1 MKSQNNVGWGSPPP
15 NCIDKDG
22 GVESHPTWP
31 IDLGDEA
38 QVVKWIAEVTGRQES
53 VIRECLHQEFE
64 KPGANVAKA
73 FAEESLEPYTW
84 SEELVQFYERTD
96 AFLYELVLWN
106 RNSIKRRMRSYI
118 AKYLAEYEGSSRNVL
133 CVGDGLGFDSF
144 YFAQNGQKVTYY
156 EVPGFSHRFASKLFS
171 LADADIEVACEPDQL
186 EENHFD
192 AVVCLDVLEHIRD
205 VPSFLRQLVGFIRP
219 GGMLITH
226 APFYMIHPSNPTHLK
241 INRKYSGSLAL
252 YRDCGLSLIN
262 GTFFWN
268 PLIFEKI
275 SNGAK
280 NHKPQRS
287 ALGMFSLKL
296 GGLYLSLGRFSTLPF
311 LWIDSYRTSHN
322 RWFDEK

>member
-1 MKSQNNVGWGSPPP
+1 
-15 NCIDKDG
+15 
-22 GVESHPTWP
+22 
-31 IDLGDEA
+31 
-38 QVVKWIAEVTGRQES
+38 
-53 VIRECLHQEFE
+53 
-64 KPGANVAKA
+64 
-73 FAEESLEPYTW
+73 
-84 SEELVQFYERTD
+84 LVRFYERTD

-118 AKYLAEYEGSSRNVL
+118 AKYLAEYKGSSQNVL

-144 YFAQNGQKVTYY
+144 YFAQNGHKVTYY

-171 LADADIEVACEPDQL
+171 LADADIKIASVTEQIR
-186 EENHFD
+186 ENYFD
-192 AVVCLDVLEHIRD
+192 AVVCLDVLEHIKD
-205 VPSFLRQLVGFIRP
+205 VPGFLRQLVDFIHP
-219 GGMLITH
+219 GGILIAH
-226 APFYMIHPSNPTHLK
+226 APFYMIHPANPTHLK

-268 PLIFEKI
+268 PLIFEKM
-275 SNGAK
+275 SNDVK
-280 NHKPQRS
+280 NRKPQRS
-287 ALGMFSLKL
+287 ILGMFSLKL

>member
-1 MKSQNNVGWGSPPP
+1 MKSRDVSEEISLN
-15 NCIDKDG
+15 
-22 GVESHPTWP
+22 WP
-31 IDLGDEA
+31 IDLGDEQ
-38 QVVKWIAEVTGRQES
+38 QVVEWIAEVTGSDES
-53 VIRECLHQEFE
+53 SIRDCLRREFE
-64 KPGANVAKA
+64 QPGANVARA

-84 SEELVQFYERTD
+84 SEELVRFYERTD

-118 AKYLAEYEGSSRNVL
+118 AKYLAEYKGSGQNVL

-144 YFAQNGQKVTYY
+144 YFALNGHKVTYY

-171 LADADIEVACEPDQL
+171 LADADIKIASETEQIR
-186 EENHFD
+186 ENYFD
-192 AVVCLDVLEHIRD
+192 AVVCLDVLEHIKD
-205 VPSFLRQLVGFIRP
+205 VPGFLRQLVDFIHP
-219 GGMLITH
+219 GGILIAH
-226 APFYMIHPSNPTHLK
+226 APFYMIHPANPTHLK

-268 PLIFEKI
+268 PLIFEKM
-275 SNGAK
+275 SNDVK
-280 NHKPQRS
+280 NRKPQRS
-287 ALGMFSLKL
+287 VLGMFSLKL

>member
-1 MKSQNNVGWGSPPP
+1 MKSRDVSEEISLN
-15 NCIDKDG
+15 
-22 GVESHPTWP
+22 WP
-31 IDLGDEA
+31 IDLGDEQ
-38 QVVKWIAEVTGRQES
+38 QVVEWIAEVTGSDES
-53 VIRECLHQEFE
+53 SIRDCLRREFE
-64 KPGANVAKA
+64 QPGANVARA

-84 SEELVQFYERTD
+84 SEELVRFYERTD

-118 AKYLAEYEGSSRNVL
+118 AKYLAEYKGSGQNVL

-144 YFAQNGQKVTYY
+144 YFALNGHKVTYY

-171 LADADIEVACEPDQL
+171 LADADIKIASVTEQIR
-186 EENHFD
+186 ENYFD
-192 AVVCLDVLEHIRD
+192 AVVCLDVLEHIKD
-205 VPSFLRQLVGFIRP
+205 VPGFLRQLVDFIHP
-219 GGMLITH
+219 GGILIAH
-226 APFYMIHPSNPTHLK
+226 APFYMIHPANPTHLK

-268 PLIFEKI
+268 PLIFEKM
-275 SNGAK
+275 SNDVK
-280 NHKPQRS
+280 NRKPQRS
-287 ALGMFSLKL
+287 VLGMFSLKL

>member
-1 MKSQNNVGWGSPPP
+1 MKNRNKVGWGSTPP
-15 NCIDKDG
+15 NCIEING
-22 GVESHPTWP
+22 GAELHPTWP
-31 IDLGDEA
+31 IDLGDEE
-38 QVVKWIAEVTGRQES
+38 QVVKWIAEVTGNEET
-53 VIRECLHQEFE
+53 VIRDSLRREFE
-64 KPGANVAKA
+64 QPGANVAKA
-73 FAEESLEPYTW
+73 FAEESLEPYIW

-118 AKYLAEYEGSSRNVL
+118 AKYLVQYEGTDRNVL

-144 YFAQNGQKVTYY
+144 YFAQSGQKVTYY

-171 LADADIEVACEPDQL
+171 LADADIKIASESKQIK
-186 EENHFD
+186 ENHFD

-205 VPSFLRQLVGFIRP
+205 VPSFIRQLVSFICP
-219 GGMLITH
+219 GGILLVH

-252 YRDCGLSLIN
+252 YHKCGLRLIN
-262 GTFFWN
+262 GRFFWN
-268 PLIFEKI
+268 PLIFEKNI
-275 SNGAK
+275 DSVRK
-280 NHKPQRS
+280 HEFQRS
-287 ALGMFSLKL
+287 ALGIFSLKL

-311 LWIDSYRTSHN
+311 LWINSYKKSHN